1 LEQKQDITMK
11 GVSLFRWFKDVSIA
25 KKLYLT
31 VGLMAT
37 LIAFELG
44 ALVFS
49 INTLSSVRAYVSG
62 EGLWSKAQKDAMYQ
76 LLRYSR
82 THDEA
87 DYQKFKE
94 FMKVPGGDHKSLVEL
109 GKPNPNMDTA
119 RQGFIEGR
127 NHPEDVGGMITLFTR
142 FNRISYINKAIL
154 IWSEADPLVARFIPI
169 GEQLHTEIKSPNPSP
184 ERINAIIAAIDPLN
198 AQLTKLEDDFS
209 YTLGE
214 GSRWLENL
222 VLKLLFAIALTV
234 EVTGLTLAIVVSR
247 NIQKGLNEVLQSA
260 KAVAKKEFNRKA
272 KAFSKDEI
280 GILANN
286 LNSMAEELEHSIREI
301 EQAQQ
306 KFKGLLESAPDAIV
320 IVGEKGI
327 IQLVN
332 NKCEH
337 IFGYKKN
344 ELIGYNVELLLPER
358 FRSAPNEQRKL
369 FYDFPGVR
377 STEVGLELLGR
388 RKNGDEFPVEISLSP
403 LDTEEGL
410 LVTAAIRDISEK
422 KRLEKEIR
430 ESNVTLEKKVQ
441 QRTAELEI
449 KNKELEQ
456 FAYVASHDLQEP
468 LRTTSSFVEL
478 LRKQYYGKIDDNA
491 NRYID
496 YVVQASDRMKTL
508 IKDLLDYSRIGRE
521 KQFEPV
527 DCNIAFDEVMA
538 DLAKVI
544 KENKAVIS
552 AGNLPVV
559 NAFPTELKL
568 LFQNLISNSIKFQKP
583 GIAPHIDISTTK
595 ENGHWHF
602 QFRDNGI
609 GIEKQYQQRIFII
622 FQRLHNRSVYE
633 GSGIGLAHCKKIVE
647 LHGGTIWVESE
658 AGKGSIFHF
667 TIAD

>member
-1 LEQKQDITMK
+1 MK
-11 GVSLFRWFKDVSIA
+11 GFGLFRWFKDVSIA

-37 LIAFELG
+37 LIAIELG

-94 FMKVPGGDHKSLVEL
+94 FMKVSAGDHKSLVEL
-109 GKPNPNMDTA
+109 GKPKPDMDIA

-127 NHPEDVGGMITLFTR
+127 NHPDDVGGMITLFTR
-142 FNRISYINKAIL
+142 FNRVSYINKAIQ
-154 IWSEADPLVARFIPI
+154 IWSEADPLVTEFNPI
-169 GEQLHTEIKSPNPSP
+169 AEQLHTEINSPNPSP
-184 ERINAIIAAIDPLN
+184 EKINTIIAAIDPLN
-198 AQLTKLEDDFS
+198 ARLTKLEDDFS

-234 EVTGLTLAIVVSR
+234 EITGLTLAIFVSR
-247 NIQKGLNEVLQSA
+247 NIQKGLNEILQSA

-286 LNSMAEELEHSIREI
+286 FNNMAEELERSIGEI
-301 EQAQQ
+301 EKAQQ
-306 KFKGLLESAPDAIV
+306 KFKGLLESAPDAIL

-344 ELIGYNVELLLPER
+344 ELIGCNVELLLPER
-358 FRSAPNEQRKL
+358 FRSAPGKERKL

-377 STEVGLELLGR
+377 STDVGLELLGR
-388 RKNGDEFPVEISLSP
+388 RKNGEEFPVEISLSP

-422 KRLEKEIR
+422 KRLEKAIR
-430 ESNVTLEKKVQ
+430 DVNLSLEKKVQ

-478 LRKQYYGKIDDNA
+478 LRKQYHGKIDDNA

-527 DCNIAFDEVMA
+527 DCNVALKEVLA

-544 KENKAVIS
+544 KENKATII
-552 AGNLPVV
+552 ANKLPVV

-568 LFQNLISNSIKFQKP
+568 LFQNLISNSIKFQKR
-583 GIAPHIDISTTK
+583 GIAPKIEISTSK

-602 QFRDNGI
+602 RFSDNGI
-609 GIEKQYQQRIFII
+609 GIDKQYQQRIFII

-658 AGKGSIFHF
+658 AGKGSTFHF

>member
-1 LEQKQDITMK
+1 MK
-11 GVSLFRWFKDVSIA
+11 GFSLFKWFRNVSIA
-25 KKLYLT
+25 KKLYFT
-31 VGLMAT
+31 VGIMAT
-37 LIAFELG
+37 LIAIELG
-44 ALVFS
+44 ALIFS

-62 EGLWSKAQKDAMYQ
+62 EGLWSKAQKDAMYH

-82 THDEA
+82 SYDEV

-94 FMKVPGGDHKSLVEL
+94 FMKVPGGDHKTLVEL
-109 GKPNPNMDTA
+109 AKKKPDMNIA

-127 NHPEDVGGMITLFTR
+127 NHKDDVDGMINLFTR
-142 FNRISYINKAIL
+142 FNSISYINKAIT
-154 IWSEADPLVARFIPI
+154 IWGQADPLVAKFIPI
-169 GEQLHTEIKSPNPSP
+169 GEQLHKEINSLHPSP
-184 ERINAIIAAIDPLN
+184 EKINEIVLAIDPLN
-198 AQLTKLEDDFS
+198 AELTKLEDDFS

-222 VLKLLFAIALTV
+222 VLKLLFAISLSV
-234 EVTGLTLAIVVSR
+234 EVTGLTLAIIVSR
-247 NIQKGLNEVLQSA
+247 NIQKGLNEILQSA
-260 KAVAKKEFNRKA
+260 KAVAKNDFSRKA

-286 LNSMAEELEHSIREI
+286 FNTMADELARSIRDI

-320 IVGEKGI
+320 IVGVNGI

-332 NKCEH
+332 NQCEN
-337 IFGYKKN
+337 IFGYHKN
-344 ELIGYNVELLLPER
+344 ELIGCNVDLLLPER
-358 FRSAPNEQRKL
+358 FRIIHPGNGGNGENRKL
-369 FYDFPGVR
+369 FFDYPGVR
-377 STEVGLELLGR
+377 STDVGLELLGR
-388 RKNGDEFPVEISLSP
+388 HKNGHKFPVEISLSP
-403 LDTEEGL
+403 LETEEGL

-430 ESNVTLEKKVQ
+430 EANITLEKKVQ
-441 QRTAELEI
+441 QRTAELES

-478 LRKQYYGKIDDNA
+478 LRKQYQGKLDYNA
-491 NRYID
+491 DRYIE
-496 YVVQASDRMKTL
+496 YVIQASERMKTL

-521 KQFEPV
+521 KKFEPV
-527 DCNIAFDEVMA
+527 DCNVAFGEVMA

-544 KENKAVIS
+544 KENKAEITAS
-552 AGNLPVV
+552 SLPVV

-583 GIAPHIDISTTK
+583 GIAPHIEISTIR

-602 QFRDNGI
+602 KFHDNGI

-658 AGKGSIFHF
+658 SGKGSTFHF
-667 TIAD
+667 TIADNG

>member
-1 LEQKQDITMK
+1 MK
-11 GVSLFRWFKDVSIA
+11 GLRLFRWFKNVSIA

-37 LIAFELG
+37 LIAIELG

-82 THDEA
+82 THNEA
-87 DYQKFKE
+87 NYQEFKV
-94 FMKVPGGDHKSLVEL
+94 FMKVSAGDHKSLVEL
-109 GKPNPNMDTA
+109 GKPQPNMEIA

-127 NHPEDVGGMITLFTR
+127 NHPDDVAGMITLFTR
-142 FNRISYINKAIL
+142 FNWVSYINKAIK
-154 IWSEADPLVARFIPI
+154 IWSEADPLVREFNPI
-169 GEQLHTEIKSPNPSP
+169 AEQLHAEINSPNPSQ
-184 ERINAIIAAIDPLN
+184 EKINTIIAAIDPLN
-198 AQLTKLEDDFS
+198 VRLTKLEDDFS

-222 VLKLLFAIALTV
+222 VLKLLFIIALSV
-234 EVTGLTLAIVVSR
+234 EVTGLTLAIIVSR
-247 NIQKGLNEVLQSA
+247 NIQKGLNEILLSA
-260 KAVAKKEFNRKA
+260 KAVKIKQFNRKA

-286 LNSMAEELEHSIREI
+286 FNSMAEELERSIREI

-306 KFKGLLESAPDAIV
+306 KFQGLLESAPDAIV
-320 IVGEKGI
+320 IVREKGI
-327 IQLVN
+327 IHMIN
-332 NKCEH
+332 NQCEN
-337 IFGYKKN
+337 IFGYKKE
-344 ELIGYNVELLLPER
+344 ELEGCNVEILMPER
-358 FRSAPNEQRKL
+358 FRYKHPEHRQL
-369 FYDFPGVR
+369 FFDNPRARPMGA
-377 STEVGLELLGR
+377 SLELLGL
-388 RKNGDEFPVEISLSP
+388 RKNGEEFPIEISLSP
-403 LDTEEGL
+403 LETEEGL

-422 KRLEKEIR
+422 KRLENEIR
-430 ESNVTLEKKVQ
+430 EANLSLEKKVK

-478 LRKQYYGKIDDNA
+478 LRKQYHNKIDENA
-491 NRYID
+491 DRYIN
-496 YVVQASDRMKTL
+496 YVIQASDRMKTL

-527 DCNIAFDEVMA
+527 DCNVAFTEVIA

-544 KENKAVIS
+544 KENKASIT
-552 AGNLPVV
+552 AGKLPVV

-568 LFQNLISNSIKFQKP
+568 LFQNLISNSIKFQRA
-583 GIAPHIDISTTK
+583 GIAPHIEISAAR

-602 QFRDNGI
+602 RFHDNGI

-667 TIAD
+667 TIAVNPSV